1 MLHSQPQTWP
11 DKSIRQGRCVPQATA
26 WHRCKP
32 CAGNAIDNLTHR
44 NQRRCTPITKAEKV
58 GSFCGDI

>member
-26 WHRCKP
+26 WQRCKTYVQYQT
-32 CAGNAIDNLTHR
+32 AGSQPVCVRVRGIPH
-44 NQRRCTPITKAEKV
+44 K
-58 GSFCGDI
+58 